1 MENLAKTVIVLQDS
15 QEQIDFW
22 TDKINELFQKHKQ
35 VKPCSIQV
43 TSGDYFD
50 AKLEEAIYQGKME
63 VLNRLESKLSIK
75 N

>member
-1 MENLAKTVIVLQDS
+1 MENLAKTIIVLQDS
-15 QEQIDFW
+15 QERVDFW
-22 TDKINELFQKHKQ
+22 TDKINAMFKEYKET
-35 VKPCSIQV
+35 KPCSIQV

-50 AKLEEAIYQGKME
+50 AMIEKAIHQGKMD